1 MSHASSPSFRR
12 RALGL
17 LAAAA
22 LVSCATP
29 AERVANADDEVGVI
43 IDSVSVRVLSER
55 SETVKRPE
63 VERQLTEAQQVEE
76 AEVAAAETR
85 RLDLLA
91 ALAAAFETGREFMD
105 RGEALYRS
113 GLSLTG
119 TRFDFGPQI
128 DSSLAWRITDAEG
141 GSRVTTQRADVSVS
155 QLLSTGG
162 SVTASGAVSTSRVE
176 GPDQGD
182 PTAGRD
188 YGSSVSLSF
197 TQPLMRGAGYNIAWE
212 GLKQAERDMVYAVR
226 DFELFRQD
234 FAITIASDFFDLVSQ
249 RTQLDNNEENYL
261 RAIFDTEQAEALRL
275 VDRNTIEDVFRSRRR
290 EVDAES
296 NLLQAR
302 ADFNRD
308 VNSFRIRLGL
318 AENVQIEIVPMDPP
332 FERVAL
338 DPASA
343 VRVAIDNRLDLMTA
357 RDQLEDT
364 ERRLRIARDG
374 LRADVDFDANLTL
387 GGDGPEVLK
396 AAPDQWS
403 SSVGLGVDLPVQ
415 RVPER
420 NAYRSALITVDRA
433 RRDYEILLET
443 IDRDIRD
450 ALRQL
455 RRTEEQIILQREQIE
470 QERKAVAVTEIRV
483 ESGDAENRD
492 LLEARQSLVD
502 LQNQLVNQQVSHF
515 IARLR
520 LWQDLG
526 LLFID
531 SEGMW
536 SL

>member
-1 MSHASSPSFRR
+1 MSPESFRSLCR
-12 RALGL
+12 PVLGVALLVGL
-17 LAAAA
+17 GGCL
-22 LVSCATP
+22 TP
-29 AERVANADDEVGVI
+29 SEQVAQADADVGVI
-43 IDSVSVRVLSER
+43 IDSVSLRVLSER
-55 SETVKRPE
+55 AETVQRPE
-63 VERQLTEAQQVEE
+63 PEREVVGPDADAPTEV
-76 AEVAAAETR
+76 AEVR

-91 ALAAAFETGREFMD
+91 ALAAAFETGREYKD
-105 RGEALYRS
+105 RSESLYRA
-113 GLSLTG
+113 GLALTG

-141 GSRVTTQRADVSVS
+141 GSRVTTQSADVGVS

-162 SVTASGAVSTSRVE
+162 SVSASGSVSTSRIE
-176 GPDQGD
+176 GPHAGD
-182 PTAGRD
+182 PTHGRD
-188 YGSSVSLSF
+188 YNSSISLSF
-197 TQPLMRGAGYNIAWE
+197 TQPLARGAGYNIAWE

-226 DFELFRQD
+226 DFEQFRQD
-234 FAITIASDFFDLVSQ
+234 YAIGIASDFFDLVSQ
-249 RTQLDNNEENYL
+249 RTQLDNNEENYQ

-302 ADFNRD
+302 ADYNRD
-308 VNSFRIRLGL
+308 LNSFRIRLGL
-318 AENVQIEIVPMDPP
+318 PETVQIEIVPEDPP
-332 FERVAL
+332 FETVAI
-338 DPASA
+338 DPDSA
-343 VRVAIDNRLDLMTA
+343 VRVSVDNRLDLMTA
-357 RDQLEDT
+357 RDRLQDA
-364 ERRLRIARDG
+364 ERALRISRDG
-374 LRADVDFDANLTL
+374 LRTDVDLDANVTF

-396 AAPDQWS
+396 ATPDAWS

-415 RVPER
+415 RVRER
-420 NAYRSALITVDRA
+420 NSYRSALISLDRA
-433 RRDYEILLET
+433 RRDYDVLLET
-443 IDRDIRD
+443 VDRDIRD

-455 RRTEEQIILQREQIE
+455 TRTEQQIILQRQQIE
-470 QERKAVAVTEIRV
+470 QENKAVAVTEIRV

-492 LLEARQSLVD
+492 LLEARQSLVS
-502 LQNQLVNQQVSHF
+502 LQNQLVSQQVNHF